1 MNDTTYKKLETLAGL
16 PNNATSYPWSYDTVL
31 IQEYYELL
39 GYKPVFLRNL
49 EDKEEKENS
58 DFILNALYRTLK
70 QKGVES
76 RWSI

>member
-1 MNDTTYKKLETLAGL
+1 
-16 PNNATSYPWSYDTVL
+16 SYPWSYDTVL

-70 QKGVES
+70 KKGVES